1 MGGLRAVWGA
11 AVRGRNS
18 GGVEAISWEE
28 VIAATLGDRISID
41 GGEAIR
47 PPKPSGGAGARPEVS
62 GWPWPTSAVCG
73 EYARKLL
80 WARRCGWS
88 QAWRLG
94 TVNPSRKLRRFES
107 FTCHHVLKGP
117 LTCGNAG
124 RGPLLV
130 PGGGIESGS
139 FLAIFTALGR
149 RPVTCANAEERTGGV
164 EVRAEYVR
172 KFGPRR
178 RAGRTRPHA
187 DLWGCLGWGYAIVKD
202 VRTIAIGSGGVGR
215 PARLACRP
223 IGTCPVQGH
232 TSSKR
237 PGHDPSS
244 FGGLSDNEAR

>member
-18 GGVEAISWEE
+18 GRVGVISWEE
-28 VIAATLGDRISID
+28 VIAATLGHRISID

-117 LTCGNAG
+117 LSCGNAG
-124 RGPLLV
+124 QGPFCWSKCDRLTPAV
-130 PGGGIESGS
+130 DGCSP
-139 FLAIFTALGR
+139 GR
-149 RPVTCANAEERTGGV
+149 RREVLFARWFLPATAACFCASAVARTHSW
-164 EVRAEYVR
+164 R
-172 KFGPRR
+172 
-178 RAGRTRPHA
+178 
-187 DLWGCLGWGYAIVKD
+187 
-202 VRTIAIGSGGVGR
+202 
-215 PARLACRP
+215 
-223 IGTCPVQGH
+223 
-232 TSSKR
+232 
-237 PGHDPSS
+237 S
-244 FGGLSDNEAR
+244 FHHR

>member
-18 GGVEAISWEE
+18 GRVGVISGEEA
-28 VIAATLGDRISID
+28 IAATLGHRISID

-107 FTCHHVLKGP
+107 FTCHHVPERASELRKRG
-117 LTCGNAG
+117 LEALIIYLAG
-124 RGPLLV
+124 V
-130 PGGGIESGS
+130 
-139 FLAIFTALGR
+139 
-149 RPVTCANAEERTGGV
+149 
-164 EVRAEYVR
+164 
-172 KFGPRR
+172 
-178 RAGRTRPHA
+178 
-187 DLWGCLGWGYAIVKD
+187 
-202 VRTIAIGSGGVGR
+202 
-215 PARLACRP
+215 
-223 IGTCPVQGH
+223 
-232 TSSKR
+232 SKR
-237 PGHDPSS
+237 CLFGDPQS
-244 FGGLSDNEAR
+244 FGSQACELRN